1 MLDEVDQLVR
11 MAPAMQ
17 SRVKDVL
24 QFLIRWAQM
33 PKSALSFI
41 AILNGVDM
49 YKRITQDVLAPG
61 QSVSELIFPSYSYE
75 DLVLIL
81 NSHVQDVVLNC
92 RQASTDSAD
101 SADFVEP
108 RAVELIARKIAA
120 RDGDARRAF
129 SLLQQCARYC
139 LRHNQPA
146 EDDSQSPV
154 ATASQLTVRD
164 VLQCSN
170 AILNSTA
177 VKDVQQLPRVPK
189 ILLFVITTLAPGD
202 KTKQCDLNAV
212 SEELARLHAIPAFAW
227 VPLFSRD
234 DLQKHLATLDC
245 YAFVKRAKNTSAVL
259 KGSSFWRLK
268 VASTVTMDVVTK
280 AMQDDP
286 LLRSLVQA

>member
-1 MLDEVDQLVR
+1 MLDEVDQLLR
-11 MAPAMQ
+11 MAPALQ

-24 QFLIRWAQM
+24 QFLIRWSQM

-49 YKRITQDVLAPG
+49 YKKITRDVLAPG
-61 QSVSELIFPSYSYE
+61 QCVSELIFPSYSYE

-81 NSHVQDVVLNC
+81 GSHVQDVVLSC

-101 SADFVEP
+101 NSDFVEP

-139 LRHNQPA
+139 LRRNQLM
-146 EDDSQSPV
+146 DDSQSV
-154 ATASQLTVRD
+154 ASLLTVRD

-170 AILNSTA
+170 AILCSTA

-202 KTKQCDLNAV
+202 MTKQCDLNAV
-212 SEELARLHAIPAFAW
+212 SEELVRLHAIPGFAW
-227 VPLFSRD
+227 VPVFSRD

-245 YAFVKRAKNTSAVL
+245 YGLVKRAKNTSAML
-259 KGSSFWRLK
+259 KTSSFWRLK
-268 VASTVTMDVVTK
+268 VSSTVTWDVLAK

-286 LLRSLVQA
+286 LLQSLVQA